1 SEYNQLEVFISF
13 LRKKLRFLK
22 ADIEIIT
29 TKGFGYSLEERT

>member
-1 SEYNQLEVFISF
+1 
-13 LRKKLRFLK
+13 KLRFLK